1 MRKMIVAVFAPL
13 ALLAGL
19 LTTASPASA
28 GGEWYCVSNAEFA
41 DVVVGELE
49 TGQGGW
55 TKNRTEDHFLA
66 TGTESEPW
74 RDDDVKNMVYNH
86 CSQSPGAW
94 RFTLVNY
101 RWWNDAW
108 RVNKKWRA

>member
-1 MRKMIVAVFAPL
+1 MIKKILTLLIPL
-13 ALLAGL
+13 VLLGVL
-19 LTTASPASA
+19 LSPAEA
-28 GGEWYCVSNAEFA
+28 GDEWYCVSNGEFA

-55 TKNRTEDHFLA
+55 TKKRTEDHFLA
-66 TGTESEPW
+66 TGEELEAW
-74 RDDDVKNMVYNH
+74 RDDDVKNMVYNY
-86 CSQSPGAW
+86 CEQSVGVW
-94 RFTLVNY
+94 RFALVNY